1 MLDNEDYIVAKIKE
15 KNPAKTE
22 NKIIKWFM
30 FNEISTSPLHPS
42 NFLPE
47 WQQCHEGGRDQNDT
61 LQSLTNLDQNTPT
74 GKKKRQN
81 DTHSEKTMEQSY
93 GCK

>member
-1 MLDNEDYIVAKIKE
+1 
-15 KNPAKTE
+15 
-22 NKIIKWFM
+22 M
-30 FNEISTSPLHPS
+30 FNEVPTSPLHPS

-47 WQQCHEGGRDQNDT
+47 WQQCHEGGWDQNDT

-81 DTHSEKTMEQSY
+81 DTQSKKTTEQSY
-93 GCK
+93 RCKMRVLFRHDNGKPCATITSSKEEIDNQS